1 MKPFTIFHAPEGPSS
16 AEPAAPAA
24 PAPSTA
30 NAPGAESSQQDQHE
44 AEELAVE
51 TLTDSQL
58 EEKITGKPTPPATPT
73 KEGEA
78 PTPAAAPVDDRTK
91 VGPVTPAPAPDYLYA
106 GKYKTVDDLKKGLLE
121 IAKPLNYNPKILE
134 RIIQIAEKTGD
145 WKPVEET
152 YADLNLTL
160 SQNQKATPP
169 APPATVEPPQPAAP
183 ATDTE
188 LAAQQETTRV
198 IVNETFREIANSQI
212 AQDLAEQG
220 LELPTTKE
228 QFAQL
233 KIDYPY
239 LAIKWDQEFTRLF
252 HSIRNDVQAY
262 QQSLEGVE
270 THNAAAIESAK
281 TQISDFVKEYKLEG
295 ISQPEITKAIED
307 AMKSDFVFEPKAGV
321 PYLRENGLLE
331 YFLAKEFPKLAKI
344 IKTNGELDGRT
355 QHAEDLQAMREK
367 TVRSISTAK
376 LPGSQARRETPAIN
390 PEDEQQIAAL
400 SDEDIEKLLK
410 SGKQ

>member
-1 MKPFTIFHAPEGPSS
+1 
-16 AEPAAPAA
+16 
-24 PAPSTA
+24 
-30 NAPGAESSQQDQHE
+30 
-44 AEELAVE
+44 
-51 TLTDSQL
+51 
-58 EEKITGKPTPPATPT
+58 
-73 KEGEA
+73 
-78 PTPAAAPVDDRTK
+78 
-91 VGPVTPAPAPDYLYA
+91 
-106 GKYKTVDDLKKGLLE
+106 
-121 IAKPLNYNPKILE
+121 
-134 RIIQIAEKTGD
+134 
-145 WKPVEET
+145 
-152 YADLNLTL
+152 
-160 SQNQKATPP
+160 
-169 APPATVEPPQPAAP
+169 
-183 ATDTE
+183 
-188 LAAQQETTRV
+188 
-198 IVNETFREIANSQI
+198 
-212 AQDLAEQG
+212 
-220 LELPTTKE
+220 
-228 QFAQL
+228 
-233 KIDYPY
+233 
-239 LAIKWDQEFTRLF
+239 
-252 HSIRNDVQAY
+252 
-262 QQSLEGVE
+262 LEGVE